1 MNLNIKHTIGARS
14 GTLFLFNTGMAL
26 FIGAAIDG
34 LEGALMGIVV
44 WSALIALQFLSRR
57 LHSDLILLS
66 RLQSLVRVTF
76 YATCAIICLP
86 LILLGGLIVA
96 FIFYTNN
103 IWGGIGTRKPDF
115 DLRARTIAVANCFFH
130 FAVSFV
136 RPPALPLTI
145 VNLLMLIVI
154 GSVMIGIQVAFYVA
168 LSAVPV
174 MLVTLVMVAIDSSAE
189 PEDGPT

>member
-1 MNLNIKHTIGARS
+1 MNVNITYTTGARS
-14 GTLFLFNTGMAL
+14 GALFLFNTGMAL

-76 YATCAIICLP
+76 YTTGAIICLP
-86 LILLGGLIVA
+86 FILLGGLIVA
-96 FIFYTNN
+96 FVFYTN
-103 IWGGIGTRKPDF
+103 IWGVIGARKPDF
-115 DLRARTIAVANCFFH
+115 DLRARTIAVANSFFR

-174 MLVTLVMVAIDSSAE
+174 MLVTLVMVAIESSAE